1 LKIQITVRRKQGSTD
16 QQKLMDAQLA
26 LLSLFAVVDDV
37 FTEDDAL
44 SKAKRRMSLGRCY
57 EEWKRC
63 RAVLDP
69 TFNPK
74 NHDRTMKYGSMPIKG
89 GLSRGA

>member
-1 LKIQITVRRKQGSTD
+1 MKIQITVRRERRSTN
-16 QQKLMDAQLA
+16 QQELMEAQLA

-44 SKAKRRMSLGRCY
+44 SKSKRRMSLGRCY

-63 RAVLDP
+63 RAKLDP

-74 NHDRTMKYGSMPIKG
+74 SHDRTMKYGSMPIKG
-89 GLSRGA
+89 GLSRDA